1 MTNTAVWSSVSGDGE
16 PLVALHPGGTDSR
29 AMEPLLAEFR
39 DYRRILIDRPGH
51 GRCTDSAGP
60 WSFEE
65 MADVVAGVLD
75 ELRVDSAH
83 VVGCSDG
90 AIVGLQLALR
100 RPELVR
106 SLVVGAGVFHH
117 EGWRDGVLGG
127 EPPDF
132 MCDAYTE
139 LSPDGRDHWPV
150 VVAKSAALHEVAPQ
164 LSIADLSRLAMP
176 ALVVAG
182 DDDEVRVEH
191 LVEMFEA
198 LPDGELAILPRATHG
213 ALVEKPDLLARLIRD
228 LHRPAGNGLAPIRR
242 A

>member
-1 MTNTAVWSSVSGDGE
+1 MSTAVWSSVSGRGE

-29 AMEPLLAEFR
+29 AMGPLLAELT
-39 DYRRILIDRPGH
+39 DYQRILIDRPGH
-51 GRCTDSAGP
+51 GRSADSVGP
-60 WSFEE
+60 WSFED

-83 VVGCSDG
+83 IVGWSDG
-90 AIVGLQLALR
+90 AVVGLQLALR

-106 SLVVGAGVFHH
+106 SLVFGAGVFHH
-117 EGWRDGVLGG
+117 EGWRHGVLGG
-127 EPPDF
+127 EPPEF
-132 MCDAYTE
+132 MGDAYAE
-139 LSPDGRDHWPV
+139 LSPDGRDHWRV
-150 VVAKSAALHEVAPQ
+150 VVAKSATLHETAPR
-164 LSIADLSRLAMP
+164 LSTADLSRLAMP
-176 ALVVAG
+176 VLVVAG

-198 LPDGELAILPRATHG
+198 LRDGELAILPRATHG

-242 A
+242 V